1 MVVDKES
8 PATRNPQ
15 PIMTRNTLARA
26 RGVIP
31 KWLRITSLIVGLL
44 AGTLAAVQATYT
56 TIAERW
62 DASAKALQQR
72 FDAKLDVTTYQ
83 RDRTA
88 DSAWKSE
95 THDIL
100 LDALCAPLVD
110 PRNRRCR
117 QR

>member
-1 MVVDKES
+1 
-8 PATRNPQ
+8 
-15 PIMTRNTLARA
+15 MTRNTMVRR
-26 RGVIP
+26 RGSIP
-31 KWLRITSLIVGLL
+31 KWLRITSLILGLL

-56 TIAERW
+56 TVAEHRT
-62 DASAKALQQR
+62 ASARSLQER
-72 FDAKLDVTTYQ
+72 FDLKLDVSSYQ

-88 DSAWKSE
+88 DSAWKSD

-110 PRNRRCR
+110 PRNHRCR

>member
-1 MVVDKES
+1 
-8 PATRNPQ
+8 
-15 PIMTRNTLARA
+15 MTRNTIVRP

-31 KWLRITSLIVGLL
+31 KWLRITSLILGLL

-56 TIAERW
+56 SIADSRA
-62 DASAKALQQR
+62 ASVKALQDR
-72 FDAKLDVTTYQ
+72 LDSKLDVTTYL

-110 PRNRRCR
+110 PGNRRCR